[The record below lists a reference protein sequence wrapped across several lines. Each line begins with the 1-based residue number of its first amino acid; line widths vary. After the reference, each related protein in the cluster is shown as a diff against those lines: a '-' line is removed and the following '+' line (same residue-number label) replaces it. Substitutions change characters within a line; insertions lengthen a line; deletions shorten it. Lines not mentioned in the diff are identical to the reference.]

1 MPTKT
6 AIIKLRSSGTPG
18 AVPTTA
24 QIAAGEPALNLA
36 DKKLYS
42 SDGSAVFQIAPSMA
56 EFNSKEPGFA
66 PGSNAQYL
74 RGDKTWRDFATDVRS
89 AVLSGLSLVTSTAV
103 SAADS
108 VLVAIGKL
116 QAQMNG
122 LAPLASPAFT
132 GTPTVPTAAAGTNTN
147 QVASTA
153 FVRGEVA
160 ALVGS
165 TSAALDTLGELADA
179 LGDDPNFAATVNA
192 TIAGKE
198 AAFDTISG
206 GTF

>member
-42 SDGSAVFQIAPSMA
+42 SDGSAVFQVAPSMA
-56 EFNSKEPGFA
+56 QFNAKEPGFA
-66 PGSNAQYL
+66 PGNTSQYL
-74 RGDKTWRDFATDVRS
+74 RGDKTWSDFATDVRS
-89 AVLSGLSLVTSTAV
+89 ALLTGLSLVTSTAV
-103 SAADS
+103 SATDS

-116 QAQMNG
+116 QAQLNG

-147 QVASTA
+147 QAASTA

-160 ALVGS
+160 ALVGA
-165 TSAALDTLGELADA
+165 TPAALDTLSELADA

-192 TIAGKE
+192 AIAGKE